1 MAINYAVKYATKIA
15 ERFKKASVT
24 DDDCGHEYTWVD
36 PKSKTIR
43 VGSVNTVPETE
54 YKRSGDAR
62 FGETYDVGDTL
73 QEMTCE
79 KSPAFSFTIDAL
91 DGTDQAI
98 EKSAARALR
107 RQLDEVTV
115 PNMDKHRLK
124 KWCMGANIQKLEAS
138 APTKSTIEK
147 SAARALR
154 RQLDEVTVPNMDK
167 HRLKKWC
174 MGANIQK
181 LEASAPTKSTI
192 GGLIID
198 LNAAMTDALVPLDK
212 RTIYIGTE
220 YYKLLKQNPDW
231 LGIDALGKEAL
242 AKGVVGEFDGCRVK
256 PIPSSYMPAG
266 VYFFIKYK
274 GSTVDPVKLQQYDI
288 LPKVKGYSGPVVQGV
303 TYYDSF
309 VLGAKGDGIAVC
321 GSAAA
326 ILAAPVMNISA
337 HNVTI
342 TPVGGVVFKYTT
354 DGTNP
359 RYSESA
365 QVYSAQVTL
374 TAGQTMRAVGTKD
387 GCCGIEGQKAYE

>member
-98 EKSAARALR
+98 EKSAARSLR
-107 RQLDEVTV
+107 RQLDEVTI

-124 KWCMGANIQKLEAS
+124 KWCMGANIQKLETS
-138 APTKSTIEK
+138 APTK
-147 SAARALR
+147 A
-154 RQLDEVTVPNMDK
+154 
-167 HRLKKWC
+167 
-174 MGANIQK
+174 
-181 LEASAPTKSTI
+181 TI

-198 LNAAMTDALVPLDK
+198 LNAMMTDALVPLDK

-321 GSAAA
+321 GNATA

-342 TPVGGVVFKYTT
+342 SSVGGVVFKYTT

-359 RYSESA
+359 RYSDTA
-365 QVYSAQVTL
+365 QVYSSQVTL
-374 TAGQTMRAVGTKD
+374 SAGQTMRAIGTKD
-387 GCCGIEGQKAYE
+387 GCVGIEGQKAYE

>member
-1 MAINYAVKYATKIA
+1 MAINYATKYATQIA

-36 PKSKTIR
+36 PNSKTIR

-54 YKRSGDAR
+54 YQRSGDAR
-62 FGETYDVGDTL
+62 FGTTYDVGDTL

-79 KSPAFSFTIDAL
+79 KAPAFSFTIDAL

-98 EKSAARALR
+98 EKSAAKALR

-115 PNMDKHRLK
+115 PNMDKYRIK
-124 KWCMGANIQKLEAS
+124 KWCMGGNILDLEA
-138 APTKSTIEK
+138 T
-147 SAARALR
+147 
-154 RQLDEVTVPNMDK
+154 
-167 HRLKKWC
+167 
-174 MGANIQK
+174 
-181 LEASAPTKSTI
+181 APTKSTI
-192 GGLIID
+192 GGMIID
-198 LNAAMTDALVPLDK
+198 LNAKMTDALVPLNG

-231 LGIDALGKEAL
+231 LGIDALGKQAL

-256 PIPSSYMPAG
+256 PIPSSYMPKG

-274 GSTVDPVKLQQYDI
+274 GSTVDPVKLKQYDI

-309 VLGAKGDGIAVC
+309 VLGAKGDGVAVC
-321 GSAAA
+321 GSSDF
-326 ILAAPVMNISA
+326 ILAAPSMSISSHA
-337 HNVTI
+337 VTI
-342 TPVGGVVFKYTT
+342 SNASGVVFKYTT

-359 RYSESA
+359 RYSTTAQIYTSA
-365 QVYSAQVTL
+365 VTL
-374 TAGQTMRAVGTKD
+374 TAGQTMRAIGTKA
-387 GCCGIEGQKAYE
+387 GCAGLEASKDYE